1 MILPQ
6 EIFTKEMNSKDG
18 STCMLE
24 SDRHTN
30 KRSLG
35 NIMSVIKYD
44 KEINSKQ
51 ISKIQNLETNTKK
64 KRYFVQHTYID
75 RSQEI
80 PEIYQTDRKV
90 RGGTTIRI
98 HFPLKLHQML
108 DEISDSGLSSIA
120 SWRSHGR
127 AFIVHKREEF
137 VQKILPF
144 YFKQSKFDSFQRQL
158 NLYGFTRISSG
169 KDKGAYYHEMF
180 IRGRHLL
187 TNGMIRKK
195 VKGNII
201 RGKCNPNNE
210 PDFYSM
216 PPISPLRKE
225 TLMKIYDF
233 SFNLIN
239 DHMCHLLEDEIIKT
253 FAVRI

>member
-1 MILPQ
+1 M
-6 EIFTKEMNSKDG
+6 
-18 STCMLE
+18 
-24 SDRHTN
+24 
-30 KRSLG
+30 
-35 NIMSVIKYD
+35 
-44 KEINSKQ
+44 
-51 ISKIQNLETNTKK
+51 
-64 KRYFVQHTYID
+64 
-75 RSQEI
+75 
-80 PEIYQTDRKV
+80 
-90 RGGTTIRI
+90 
-98 HFPLKLHQML
+98 
-108 DEISDSGLSSIA
+108 
-120 SWRSHGR
+120 
-127 AFIVHKREEF
+127 
-137 VQKILPF
+137 QKILPF